1 MQTATRPA
9 FIWKAFF
16 IAAMALFLA
25 ACNPIAIIEVN
36 PSKVVVDEEVT
47 FDGSGTMI
55 TATPEGTTAVK
66 YEWKFGDGEEAT
78 GAEVTHTYTR
88 TGSFTVTL
96 TVTDSAGRTGTST
109 EIVKVG
115 EASDDDETDSTEDDT
130 EDDTDTEA

>member
-36 PSKVVVDEEVT
+36 PTKVVVDEEVT
-47 FDGSGTMI
+47 FDGSGTLI

-66 YEWKFGDGEEAT
+66 YEWEFGDGEEAT

-88 TGSFTVTL
+88 TGNFTVTL

-115 EASDDDETDSTEDDT
+115 EASDDDETDSTEEGT
-130 EDDTDTEA
+130 EDETDTEA